1 MKKMHKTPLAA
12 AMSTAVV
19 SVFTATVANA
29 EVNPFAMTELSDGY
43 MQVAESDTTPGYTV
57 KPWGGKKAKESSCG
71 EGRCGAMMDGDKMK
85 KGMENSCGAMMKGNE
100 GSCGSMNKDAE
111 KPAKDKSGEM
121 SGGMDMKGG
130 EMSCG
135 AMMEK
140 MKSGE
145 MSCGGMMEKMKSG
158 EMSCGAMMEKM
169 KEKMGGM
176 DMKGGEMDMKGGG
189 MNMKGGEM
197 SCGSKVDPAKA
208 AGE

>member
-1 MKKMHKTPLAA
+1 MKKINKTPLAA

-19 SVFTATVANA
+19 SAFTATAANA
-29 EVNPFAMTELSDGY
+29 EANPFAMTELSDGY
-43 MQVAESDTTPGYTV
+43 MQVAESDTTPAYSV
-57 KPWGGKKAKESSCG
+57 KPWGGKKTKKANEASCG

-85 KGMENSCGAMMKGNE
+85 KGQENSCGAMMKGNE

-111 KPAKDKSGEM
+111 KPAKSESKEM

-145 MSCGGMMEKMKSG
+145 MSCG
-158 EMSCGAMMEKM
+158 AMMEKM
-169 KEKMGGM
+169 KGKMGGM
-176 DMKGGEMDMKGGG
+176 DMKGGGMDMKGGE